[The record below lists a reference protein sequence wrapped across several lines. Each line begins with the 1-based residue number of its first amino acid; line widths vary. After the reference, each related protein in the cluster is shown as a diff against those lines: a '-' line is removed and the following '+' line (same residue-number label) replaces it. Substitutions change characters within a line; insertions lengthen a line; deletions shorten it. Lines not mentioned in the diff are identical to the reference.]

1 MIKLIFESDY
11 RSKVLYVSFEE
22 GSCIKES
29 RDVQDMQKQW
39 FKALSSWHSPYKAL
53 IDCTNLLFDC
63 DKETD
68 KISDELTKFF
78 KLLSKFFLKKSAGFG
93 RFEEKHH
100 ELLPFQVF
108 QTKEEASKE
117 LAIRQ
122 RKLDP
127 KINDFRS
134 LIQFDNHFRQ
144 HVVELSFRQEA
155 FFDEVEKIK
164 ILESK
169 LMNNLMLWHSSW
181 SLLIDCKN
189 LEFDEKVFSHFE
201 RMQKMLTGF
210 FLKKIIGY
218 MPKNRTLKYPFPVYL
233 SRHKSANILKGEIP
247 RVSGDDANCAS
258 RKGP

>member
-108 QTKEEASKE
+108 KLKKKLRKSLLFDKE
-117 LAIRQ
+117 
-122 RKLDP
+122 
-127 KINDFRS
+127 N
-134 LIQFDNHFRQ
+134 LI
-144 HVVELSFRQEA
+144 L
-155 FFDEVEKIK
+155 
-164 ILESK
+164 K
-169 LMNNLMLWHSSW
+169 LM
-181 SLLIDCKN
+181 
-189 LEFDEKVFSHFE
+189 
-201 RMQKMLTGF
+201 
-210 FLKKIIGY
+210 
-218 MPKNRTLKYPFPVYL
+218 TLD
-233 SRHKSANILKGEIP
+233 H
-247 RVSGDDANCAS
+247 
-258 RKGP
+258 